1 MQNKMFDKFKLEIHT
16 NRTTP
21 IVQDNPALSYVY
33 DRDIDEL
40 FVKVYFDGT
49 EIGQGIILD
58 FYKEFTNIETNGEI
72 HTQIKTFP
80 FHDRTKQKF
89 TNFGN
94 KIYQLKYLK
103 SPPIANH
110 LRDNYISEF
119 ANAINHYIPSL
130 QEIVED
136 LKITF
141 IPSSTKTPDSIAN
154 LLSQFTSLE
163 LAHIISKNPQ
173 IQSDSKN
180 ISDFYI
186 SMENSLNKYILDETY
201 LKENIDSQYI
211 IIDDVMGN
219 GSSILN
225 VLKKLNDLNH
235 KTNYFF
241 IAVKDVKR

>member
-1 MQNKMFDKFKLEIHT
+1 MFDKFKLEIHT

-21 IVQDNPALSYVY
+21 IVQDNPSLSYIY

-40 FVKVYFDGT
+40 FAKVYFDSV

-58 FYKEFTNIETNGEI
+58 YYKEFINIETNGKI

-103 SPPIANH
+103 NPPVANH
-110 LRDNYISEF
+110 LRDSFVSEF
-119 ANAINHYIPSL
+119 ANSINHYIPSL
-130 QEIVED
+130 QEIEQD

-154 LLSQFTSLE
+154 VLSQFTSLE
-163 LAHIISKNPQ
+163 LAHVISKNPQ

-186 SMENSLNKYILDETY
+186 SMENSSNKYILDETY

-219 GSSILN
+219 GSSILT
-225 VLKKLNDLNH
+225 VLKKLHDLNH

-241 IAVKDVKR
+241 IVVKDVKR